1 MEKDFHVDCYVCEVS
16 IAIHFF
22 SIGLVLSKAKEKW
35 KSMIPANQIM
45 EILHTNDFLFIIIC
59 FKHFKLI

>member
-16 IAIHFF
+16 IAYLFIF
-22 SIGLVLSKAKEKW
+22 SIALVLSKGKEKW

-45 EILHTNDFLFIIIC
+45 EVCT
-59 FKHFKLI
+59 